1 LNLNWLALL
10 LYSDAFISPSG
21 TGATYTATTA
31 RMIYG
36 MERNGTLPK
45 IFGRV
50 HPRFGIPRPAM
61 WLNLVVAFIFLFF
74 FRGWATLAEVI
85 SVATIIS
92 YLTGPVSVSVLRR
105 TAPDIHR
112 PLRIPM
118 LRVIAGLAFVFATEL
133 LYWARWPRTGEIILL
148 MVVALP
154 VWLWYAVKRG
164 GTDLMKQVQG
174 ALWLIFYL
182 PAVAALSW
190 GGSDKFGGHDY
201 IARLWMWM
209 LHSDAHPSYGLDLTV
224 VAVVAIAFFAWGLAC
239 GWNTPEVEA
248 IKMEANAHPG
258 AVMVPPDEETAE
270 RMTGR

>member
-1 LNLNWLALL
+1 M
-10 LYSDAFISPSG
+10 
-21 TGATYTATTA
+21 
-31 RMIYG
+31 R
-36 MERNGTLPK
+36 
-45 IFGRV
+45 
-50 HPRFGIPRPAM
+50 
-61 WLNLVVAFIFLFF
+61 
-74 FRGWATLAEVI
+74 
-85 SVATIIS
+85 
-92 YLTGPVSVSVLRR
+92 
-105 TAPDIHR
+105 
-112 PLRIPM
+112 
-118 LRVIAGLAFVFATEL
+118 
-133 LYWARWPRTGEIILL
+133 PRTGEIILL

-209 LHSDAHPSYGLDLTV
+209 LHSDVHPSYGLDLTV